1 MSYDKMLYEA
11 QKHWRKRQRQQRQ
24 LSLQK
29 AERLAYEENKEE
41 IILVKKA
48 AFIAIFLERTDVRN
62 IKVEVGDVLMNVKST
77 AELDYYFHWCCR
89 RLD

>member
-11 QKHWRKRQRQQRQ
+11 QKHWRKRQRLQRQ

-41 IILVKKA
+41 ITLVKKA
-48 AFIAIFLERTDVRN
+48 AFIAIFLERTDARN
-62 IKVEVGDVLMNVKST
+62 IKVEVGDVLMKVKST
-77 AELDYYFHWCCR
+77 AELDYYFQWCCR